1 MNYALIGCGRVA
13 YNHLK
18 AAKENGLTVC
28 AVCDIDPDHIFDLY
42 ILQHALKKMVKK
54 GFTPF
59 QVPNMVN
66 PECLV

>member
-1 MNYALIGCGRVA
+1 MLLEQA
-13 YNHLK
+13 
-18 AAKENGLTVC
+18 
-28 AVCDIDPDHIFDLY
+28 

>member
-1 MNYALIGCGRVA
+1 MLLEQA
-13 YNHLK
+13 
-18 AAKENGLTVC
+18 
-28 AVCDIDPDHIFDLY
+28 

-66 PECLV
+66 PECLVGT